1 MFNFPP
7 TSPFIYTFNDMAR
20 KSEGFLTRTVDF
32 QKDMN
37 NLTLAFIDSV
47 TDGHFTTYTRKAK
60 TFNENVAEDAKKLIE
75 TGPQSV
81 SKNSK

>member
-7 TSPFIYTFNDMAR
+7 VTPFIYTFNDIAR
-20 KSEGFLTRTVDF
+20 KSEGFLTKTVDF

-37 NLTLAFIDSV
+37 NLTLAFFDSV
-47 TDGHFTTYTRKAK
+47 TDGHFTTYTKKAK

-75 TGPQSV
+75 TGTQSV